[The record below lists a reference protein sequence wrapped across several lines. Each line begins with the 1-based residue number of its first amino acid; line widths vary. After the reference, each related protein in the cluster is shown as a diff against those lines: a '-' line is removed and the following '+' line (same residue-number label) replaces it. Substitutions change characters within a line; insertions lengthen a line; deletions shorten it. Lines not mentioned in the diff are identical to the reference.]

1 MVRKIPENAHK
12 LGIVVVDFIPL
23 WNLQDVVGVPV
34 GVLVRRANRYG
45 RHLNLCWNIVL
56 DHLAI
61 VLVEN
66 LMAAYFYNVDWYTI
80 NQVGDEGRH
89 PKYPSQ
95 P

>member
-1 MVRKIPENAHK
+1 MVSKIPENTHK

-34 GVLVRRANRYG
+34 GVLIRRTNRYG
-45 RHLNLCWNIVL
+45 RHLNLLGYVGFNN
-56 DHLAI
+56 LAV

-66 LMAAYFYNVDWYTI
+66 LMAAYFYNVDWYAVD
-80 NQVGDEGRH
+80 QVGDEGRH
-89 PKYPSQ
+89 PKDPPQ

>member
-1 MVRKIPENAHK
+1 MVRKIPENTHK

-34 GVLVRRANRYG
+34 GILVRRANRYG
-45 RHLNLCWNIVL
+45 GHLNLCWNIVL

-61 VLVEN
+61 VLVEH
-66 LMAAYFYNVDWYTI
+66 LVSAYFYTVYWYAVY
-80 NQVGDEGRH
+80 QVGDERRH
-89 PKYPSQ
+89 PKDPSQ

>member
-45 RHLNLCWNIVL
+45 RHLNFGWNIVL

-61 VLVEN
+61 VLVEY
-66 LMAAYFYNVDWYTI
+66 LMSAYFYNVDWYAVY
-80 NQVGDEGRH
+80 QVGDEGRH